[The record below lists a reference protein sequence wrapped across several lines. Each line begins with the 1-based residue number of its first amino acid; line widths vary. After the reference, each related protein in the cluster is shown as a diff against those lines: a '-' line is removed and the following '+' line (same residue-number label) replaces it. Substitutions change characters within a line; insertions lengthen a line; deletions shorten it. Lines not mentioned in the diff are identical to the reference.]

1 NEPPYVLRQQP
12 NRADDPL
19 QLTQFSGV
27 VTARTSLDDET
38 VHEAAIEPDTH
49 PHACLGVLVHLGR
62 NLVVEE
68 TVEVWHPNQR
78 QHPGDPAR
86 LASRTGR
93 ERFTI
98 AGDGRGWLCGRVHE
112 LQASRR

>member
-1 NEPPYVLRQQP
+1 MAGRDRGPQNIRPGSSSAVGELSNEPPHVLRQQP

-19 QLTQFSGV
+19 QRTQFSGV

-49 PHACLGVLVHLGR
+49 PHACLGVLVHLRR

-68 TVEVWHPNQR
+68 TVEVWHPNQ
-78 QHPGDPAR
+78 
-86 LASRTGR
+86 
-93 ERFTI
+93 
-98 AGDGRGWLCGRVHE
+98 
-112 LQASRR
+112 